1 MSDAQTK
8 HDSADDQRY
17 RWVFDFHVEGDLRF
31 ISHHDT
37 LRLFRRAL
45 ARAEIPVR
53 FTQGFNPHPRITIPL
68 PRPVGVASDAEA
80 LVIETERPIDPDDAV
95 RRLDDHTP
103 AGIRVVAVR
112 PIAPR
117 EQPQPDL
124 VLYRLTWDDEKPS
137 DVDQRIRRIMESD
150 EVAVERTIHRNGTK
164 RTVNIR
170 PYIVRIQ
177 PCGNEI
183 EFALR
188 VTNLGTVKPAE
199 VAGLLGCDPQTINHR
214 IRRVAVEWNLN
225 TA

>member
-1 MSDAQTK
+1 MSHGQTNNNGVGE
-8 HDSADDQRY
+8 QRY
-17 RWVFDFHVEGDLRF
+17 KWVFDFHVEGDLRF

-80 LVIETERPIDPDDAV
+80 LVVETERQIDPLDAV

-103 AGIRVVAVR
+103 AGIRVVAAR

-124 VLYRLTWDDEKPS
+124 VLYRLAWSDDKPV

-150 EVAVERTIHRNGTK
+150 EVAIERTIHRDGTK

-170 PYIVRIQ
+170 PYIVRIK
-177 PCGNEI
+177 PCGEEI

-188 VTNLGTVKPAE
+188 VTNRGTAKPAE
-199 VAGLLGCDPQTINHR
+199 VAGLLGCDPGAINHR
-214 IRRVAVEWNLN
+214 IRRVAVEWNS
-225 TA
+225 TIA